1 MAVEKA
7 TRGLASSRGGPRRRP
22 RHSPSVHSTLA
33 EPCRHR
39 DGHLHERKRQR
50 AGGLEPGSLSRRSIG
65 RVSDVRVDPRDVIV
79 EIDFEM
85 FPDRLNTIG
94 ISAER
99 IGQFA
104 ICAAWPQA
112 SRQHGE

>member
-1 MAVEKA
+1 M
-7 TRGLASSRGGPRRRP
+7 
-22 RHSPSVHSTLA
+22 
-33 EPCRHR
+33 
-39 DGHLHERKRQR
+39 
-50 AGGLEPGSLSRRSIG
+50 SIG

-99 IGQFA
+99 IGQIRDLRGMF
-104 ICAAWPQA
+104 PKLRA
-112 SRQHGE
+112 SMVIIQ